1 MKQIGIYSRPL
12 KKNSLY
18 ILERIIS
25 LFSQCGVEVYLF
37 RFICKDPQLVFA
49 GFKNLKCFASFND
62 MPPDLDMMISLGG
75 DGTFLETVTYVRD
88 TDIPI
93 LGINTGRLGFLADIA
108 LEDLEKSI
116 EMIINRRY
124 QTEERSL
131 IQVESS
137 ENLGCEFLFGL
148 NDFTLRKSDKATLIK
163 IHTWLDGE
171 FLNSYWAD
179 GLIVSTP
186 TGSTAYS
193 LSVGGPIVV
202 PESNNFIISPIASH
216 NLTVRPLVV
225 SADHKITMKVE
236 GANMKH
242 MASIDARS
250 YFFKSKTIF
259 TISKAAFSVKVVK
272 LEGHT
277 FYNTIRNK
285 LMWGIDKRN

>member
-1 MKQIGIYSRPL
+1 MKKIGIYSRPL
-12 KKNSLY
+12 KKNSVH
-18 ILERIIS
+18 ILRRIVS
-25 LFSQCGVEVYLF
+25 LFSQCHVDVYLF
-37 RFICKDPQLVFA
+37 TGILQKPESIFEPGFIPKYY
-49 GFKNLKCFASFND
+49 STHSD
-62 MPPDLDMMISLGG
+62 MPTDLDMVISLGG

-88 TDIPI
+88 KEIPI
-93 LGINTGRLGFLADIA
+93 LGINIGRLGFLADIA
-108 LEDLEKSI
+108 VEDLEKSI

-137 ENLGCEFLFGL
+137 DNVDCDFLFGL

-171 FLNSYWAD
+171 FINSYWAD

-225 SADHKITMKVE
+225 SANHKITMKVD
-236 GANMKH
+236 GDNMKH
-242 MASIDARS
+242 MASLDARS
-250 YFFKSKTIF
+250 FFFKSKTIF
-259 TISKAAFSVKVVK
+259 TISTAPFTVKIVK
-272 LEGHT
+272 LEGHS